1 MIPQSQSNCERIH
14 HKQTETQ
21 SNTITAVKLK
31 IKYYGERFEKEKRNT
46 VKYSTKV
53 RAASQPLPLFL
64 LGLRSSVQISWG
76 NKSKERRTC
85 ALHAAAQHVPARDV
99 RGRDAVWAPTAHS
112 LSLTHTHTYAHTHI
126 LTRIRTHERN
136 FTYNIN
142 ICITSA
148 EGSFRACIS
157 HLSPAL
163 SVPMQLLRSPAVNAR
178 VVDRSVNND
187 AWLEIACNGVFHC
200 VQTGSKV
207 EHRGAEN
214 CIRCDKSWR
223 TFLVYVCLHPS

>member
-1 MIPQSQSNCERIH
+1 MR
-14 HKQTETQ
+14 KRKETQ
-21 SNTITAVKLK
+21 SNTVRKSARLHSRFP
-31 IKYYGERFEKEKRNT
+31 YFYWDYGHLCRFLGETKARKGGPAHCT
-46 VKYSTKV
+46 PPHSTC
-53 RAASQPLPLFL
+53 RPGTCAAGMLS
-64 LGLRSSVQISWG
+64 GLR
-76 NKSKERRTC
+76 
-85 ALHAAAQHVPARDV
+85 QHIR
-99 RGRDAVWAPTAHS
+99 S
-112 LSLTHTHTYAHTHI
+112 LSHTHIHTHTHTH
-126 LTRIRTHERN
+126 TRIRTHERN